1 MWVAL
6 NQHEPPNIH
15 VMLLFQQVRTV
26 QRLLHKVMNLMS
38 LMSEPIRQIEKKT
51 TNN

>member
-15 VMLLFQQVRTV
+15 VILLFQQVRV

-38 LMSEPIRQIEKKT
+38 LMSEPIRQIEKK
-51 TNN
+51 NDQ